1 MIVKIKCQDLNSLHA
16 AIKFSWGVWVD
27 FGKNIGE
34 KFLMEEKLKKCESKE
49 KDIEILTKE

>member
-1 MIVKIKCQDLNSLHA
+1 MIVKIECQDLNSLHA

-34 KFLMEEKLKKCESKE
+34 KFLMEEKLKKMRKQG
-49 KDIEILTKE
+49 KRHRDIN